1 MEENNDDDE
10 KKERVGI
17 HMAALH
23 LPMAANHSNLLNI
36 IMSGEI
42 KNVCN
47 VNKRKTVCINIT
59 KHVLQLQKTIT

>member
-1 MEENNDDDE
+1 
-10 KKERVGI
+10 
-17 HMAALH
+17 MAALH

-42 KNVCN
+42 KNMCN

-59 KHVLQLQKTIT
+59 VHVLQLQKTIT

>member
-1 MEENNDDDE
+1 
-10 KKERVGI
+10 
-17 HMAALH
+17 MAALH

-42 KNVCN
+42 KNMYN

-59 KHVLQLQKTIT
+59 VHVLQLQKTIT